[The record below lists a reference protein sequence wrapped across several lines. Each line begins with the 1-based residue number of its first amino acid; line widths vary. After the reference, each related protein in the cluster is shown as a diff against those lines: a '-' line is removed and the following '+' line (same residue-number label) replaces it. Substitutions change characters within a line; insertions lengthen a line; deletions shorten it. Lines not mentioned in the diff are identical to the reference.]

1 MVLLCPPHLAESGG
15 SSPERRATRKK
26 LSETF
31 MGEELQTQDPGQ
43 SNIDANGLIWEIYV
57 RVKWVESVN
66 AFLLSQL
73 KLVGPSLEYVNIL
86 TLKQIIPQSYSKQ
99 SYFILIFLWLSCVLS
114 HSPRNCLIWFV
125 LKYVR
130 SLGVAYAC

>member
-1 MVLLCPPHLAESGG
+1 
-15 SSPERRATRKK
+15 
-26 LSETF
+26 

-86 TLKQIIPQSYSKQ
+86 TLKLIIPQSYSKQ

>member
-1 MVLLCPPHLAESGG
+1 
-15 SSPERRATRKK
+15 
-26 LSETF
+26 

-73 KLVGPSLEYVNIL
+73 KLVGPSLEYVNII
-86 TLKQIIPQSYSKQ
+86 TLRAL
-99 SYFILIFLWLSCVLS
+99 FE
-114 HSPRNCLIWFV
+114 
-125 LKYVR
+125 R
-130 SLGVAYAC
+130 SETQERSAERK